1 MIYTIY
7 LKMMKGHVR
16 YSLRQRIITLMV
28 IFSLIFIGSFCAIQ
42 VRNQLSTTMVF
53 NAYKAKLSAFIIKNN
68 LETTINENL
77 LKSPDALTPL
87 LQGALLSLKRSKV
100 IENVLIFDKKS
111 KVLVTSGVPLEYMK
125 VKPADY
131 RAVKEF
137 SEGLRGE
144 KWLSTNIDSKSGIVS
159 LYIPLLF
166 SNGEFDYIAKAI
178 FSLGNIEE
186 ALKQV
191 YAPIIITI
199 IIVVLANIM
208 LGSIL
213 TKTIVKPINVL
224 NSATKSIA
232 HGNLTRKVSIKT
244 KDEIEELGDTFNRMS
259 DALQKMKDRAENANP
274 LTKLPGNNV
283 IHEEIKKRISAN
295 RKFVVVYSDLDNF
308 KAFNDKYGIGAGD
321 KAIKLTADLM
331 RESLKMGTAEGFLG
345 HEGGDDFVLL
355 TTPKNAPKITKY
367 ITEEFD
373 KRVRQLYNKKD
384 LEQGFIMAHGRDG
397 EIKKFP
403 IMTLSLAGVSNEKR
417 PLTSYGEITNICAE
431 VKKKAKGV
439 PQSVFVLDERED

>member
-1 MIYTIY
+1 
-7 LKMMKGHVR
+7 MMKRRIR

-28 IFSLIFIGSFCAIQ
+28 IFSIIFISSFCAIQ
-42 VRNQLSTTMVF
+42 VRNQLSATMVF
-53 NAYKAKLSAFIIKNN
+53 NAYKAKLSAFIIKSN

-77 LKSPDALTPL
+77 LKSQDALMPL
-87 LQGALLSLKRSKV
+87 LQGALLSLKRAKV
-100 IENVLIFDKKS
+100 IENVLIYNKKS
-111 KVLVTSGVPLEYMK
+111 EILITSGVPLEYMK
-125 VKPADY
+125 ANPEDY
-131 RAVKEF
+131 RAIREF
-137 SEGLRGE
+137 SAGQQGE
-144 KWLSTNIDSKSGIVS
+144 KWLTTNIDSKSDTVS

-199 IIVVLANIM
+199 IIVILANIM
-208 LGSIL
+208 LGAIL
-213 TKTIVKPINVL
+213 TRTIVKPINVL
-224 NSATKSIA
+224 NAATKSIA
-232 HGNLTRKVSIKT
+232 HGNLNRKVTIRT
-244 KDEIEELGDTFNRMS
+244 RDEIEELGDTFNRMS
-259 DALQKMKDRAENANP
+259 DSLQKMKDRAENANP

-283 IHEEIKKRISAN
+283 IHDEIRKRISAN

-331 RESLKMGTAEGFLG
+331 RESLKLGTAEDFLG

-355 TTPKNAPKITKY
+355 TTPNNASKITKY
-367 ITEEFD
+367 IIEEFD
-373 KRVRQLYNKKD
+373 KRVRELYNKTD
-384 LEQGFIMAHGRDG
+384 LEQGYIMAHSRDG
-397 EIKKFP
+397 DIKKFP
-403 IMTLSLAGVSNEKR
+403 IMALSLAGVSNEKR

-431 VKKKAKGV
+431 VKKKAKAV
-439 PQSVFVLDERED
+439 PQSIFVLDERID